1 MSCKPRLYTQK
12 FWSVQDCM
20 NEIRDSKSRMLL
32 EALPFE
38 IQLREPNKESMRAVS
53 TFARLTG
60 DFASL
65 SLTDLKLMA
74 LTYELEVEE
83 LGDVH
88 IRAEPPRLQTLKARA
103 PETKK
108 PDGKT
113 KAAFNNDAASPP
125 GSSNVTG
132 FDSCCSGETQ
142 HSHANRAATST
153 DAAAVSSFGVE
164 MSHVETSA
172 PVSANAAVDPA
183 PVAATKGWGRQDT
196 IVSLAKEL
204 KASVKFEEVVEDTTE
219 VDYSIENDFPS
230 LEGPPAAANGSA
242 DVKVSSTASSA
253 PSVFSWSN
261 VAASPVVPGQFAAPV
276 PKNSDN
282 IFMGG
287 TTAVPSTIH
296 GVAESN
302 GVDVFAS
309 TLPDNEAG
317 VEELSSTRDLTSKI
331 MSGQNGRS
339 IAAEDFNDDGMGW
352 ISPDNIKKC
361 KASGDGMLG
370 SGLSIR
376 KNGSGRDAPTQP
388 TKVACLTNDFSM
400 QNSLIQM
407 NLHIMSLDGM
417 IVRRVKQFV
426 LRCNGCYTVQYDTDR
441 LFCSKCGGN
450 YLSRV
455 SASVDSRTGQMKLH
469 LRKDYKHDL
478 RGKQYSMP
486 APGKQGKYDGELL
499 LREDQ
504 LLGGAWRQK
513 VVKVNKDV
521 RSAFGEDIISDLG
534 MHVNKGTHIRIGLGK
549 QNQNAKKGRERRG
562 QKKR

>member
-1 MSCKPRLYTQK
+1 
-12 FWSVQDCM
+12 M

-53 TFARLTG
+53 IFARLTG

-83 LGDVH
+83 LGDAH
-88 IRAEPPRLQTLKARA
+88 IRAEPPRLQTLKAKA

-108 PDGKT
+108 LDGKI
-113 KAAFNNDAASPP
+113 KAALNNDAAFYP
-125 GSSNVTG
+125 GSSDVTG
-132 FDSCCSGETQ
+132 FDNCSGETQ
-142 HSHANRAATST
+142 HSHANQAATST
-153 DAAAVSSFGVE
+153 DAAAVSASVSVE
-164 MSHVETSA
+164 MAHVETFASV
-172 PVSANAAVDPA
+172 PTNAVVDPA
-183 PVAATKGWGRQDT
+183 PVAATKGQET

-204 KASVKFEEVVEDTTE
+204 KASVKFEDVVEDTAE

-230 LEGPPAAANGSA
+230 LEGAPSTAHGCT

-261 VAASPVVPGQFAAPV
+261 VASSPVVPGQFSAPV
-276 PKNSDN
+276 SKNSKN

-287 TTAVPSTIH
+287 TSAVPSAIH

-309 TLPDNEAG
+309 TLPDDEAG
-317 VEELSSTRDLTSKI
+317 AEELSSTRDLTSKI

-370 SGLSIR
+370 SGLSMR
-376 KNGSGRDAPTQP
+376 KKGSGKDAPTQP

-426 LRCNGCYTVQYDTDR
+426 LRCNGCYTVQYDTDK

-478 RGKQYSMP
+478 RGKQYSLP

-521 RSAFGEDIISDLG
+521 RSAFGDDIISDLG

>member
-1 MSCKPRLYTQK
+1 M
-12 FWSVQDCM
+12 
-20 NEIRDSKSRMLL
+20 
-32 EALPFE
+32 
-38 IQLREPNKESMRAVS
+38 
-53 TFARLTG
+53 
-60 DFASL
+60 
-65 SLTDLKLMA
+65 
-74 LTYELEVEE
+74 
-83 LGDVH
+83 
-88 IRAEPPRLQTLKARA
+88 QTLKAKA

-108 PDGKT
+108 PDGKI
-113 KAAFNNDAASPP
+113 KAALNYDAAFPP
-125 GSSNVTG
+125 GSSDVTG
-132 FDSCCSGETQ
+132 FDNCCSGETQ
-142 HSHANRAATST
+142 HSHANQATTST
-153 DAAAVSSFGVE
+153 DAAAVSAAVSVE
-164 MSHVETSA
+164 MAHGETFASV
-172 PVSANAAVDPA
+172 PTNAVVDPA
-183 PVAATKGWGRQDT
+183 PVAATKGQET

-204 KASVKFEEVVEDTTE
+204 KASVRFEEVVEDTTE

-230 LEGPPAAANGSA
+230 LEGAPSTAHCCD

-261 VAASPVVPGQFAAPV
+261 VASSPAIPGQLCAPV
-276 PKNSDN
+276 PKNSKN
-282 IFMGG
+282 IFMGR
-287 TTAVPSTIH
+287 TAAVPSVIH
-296 GVAESN
+296 GIAESN
-302 GVDVFAS
+302 GVNVFAS
-309 TLPDNEAG
+309 TLPDDEARA
-317 VEELSSTRDLTSKI
+317 EELSSTRDLTSKI

-339 IAAEDFNDDGMGW
+339 ITAEDFNDDGMGW

-370 SGLSIR
+370 SGLSMR
-376 KNGSGRDAPTQP
+376 KKGSGKDAPTLP

-426 LRCNGCYTVQYDTDR
+426 LRCNGCYTVQYDTDK

-478 RGKQYSMP
+478 RGKQYSLP

-521 RSAFGEDIISDLG
+521 RSAFGDDIISDLG